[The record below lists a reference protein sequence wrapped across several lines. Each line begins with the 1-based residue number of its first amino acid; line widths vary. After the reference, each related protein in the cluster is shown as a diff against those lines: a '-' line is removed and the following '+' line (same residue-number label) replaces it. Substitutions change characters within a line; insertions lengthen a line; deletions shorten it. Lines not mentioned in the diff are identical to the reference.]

1 MWIGQLKMGVELTI
15 NSLIMLLIFS
25 DFWKATW
32 QLTFPAVV
40 FSGHDVVKS
49 DGFCQVSGFFMTVG
63 IEASGNIRLILLMGI
78 GYSDK
83 QEDIAN
89 LMIAIHSA
97 IYIFRPSTAVGDGGL
112 YRYRHTIYIGWVF
125 IAVLMASLA
134 FIHSNTP
141 YSVQDTFCYLP
152 VSCSSSSHCLVLD
165 YH

>member
-1 MWIGQLKMGVELTI
+1 
-15 NSLIMLLIFS
+15 MLLIFS

-40 FSGHDVVKS
+40 FSGHDVVKT

-63 IEASGNIRLILLMGI
+63 IEASGNAHFQFWKDGRLT
-78 GYSDK
+78 
-83 QEDIAN
+83 EWVDIAN

-112 YRYRHTIYIGWVF
+112 YRYRHSIYIGWVF
-125 IAVLMASLA
+125 IAVLMGSLA

-141 YSVQDTFCYLP
+141 YSVQETFCYLP
-152 VSCSSSSHCLVLD
+152 VSCPYGLRWIRMRWMVANG
-165 YH
+165 